1 MLTAEQRAFLQ
12 ETLTRADKKSLRFG
26 VFRTLP
32 DPVFEPWVGVLV
44 DRVPGN
50 DECGDPS
57 GYRVQEWVHKAW
69 YARTDAI
76 VEVFDKVVSRD
87 EEMQALRDQL
97 DMATRRAQVAE
108 KQLND
113 VVMAASIKL
122 ATARMVLSQMKD
134 SQGLIGA
141 AIQGVLD
148 ALPKEAIRQ
157 QSIMQELP
165 R

>member
-1 MLTAEQRAFLQ
+1 MLTSEQRDFLQ
-12 ETLTRADKKSLRFG
+12 EILARADGSLCPG
-26 VFRTLP
+26 YYCQLP
-32 DPVFEPWVGVLV
+32 CADFEPWVGILV

-50 DECGDPS
+50 DERGEPS
-57 GYRVQEWVHKAW
+57 GYRVRGWVHKEW
-69 YARTDAI
+69 NARTEI

-97 DMATRRAQVAE
+97 DTATRRAQVAE

>member
-1 MLTAEQRAFLQ
+1 MLTSEQRAFLQ
-12 ETLTRADKKSLRFG
+12 ERLARADGSLRVG
-26 VFRTLP
+26 VFCTLP
-32 DPVFEPWVGVLV
+32 DPVFEPWVGILV

-57 GYRVQEWVHKAW
+57 GYRVQERVHRAW
-69 YARTDAI
+69 HACTNAS

-97 DMATRRAQVAE
+97 DLANRRAQTAE

-122 ATARMVLSQMKD
+122 ATARMVLAQIQD

-148 ALPKEAIRQ
+148 ALPKQ
-157 QSIMQELP
+157 QEQRRLK
-165 R
+165 